1 MRTLIRVAL
10 ALAVAFSFGFATD
23 LAAEDPAVDLAAGK
37 LAVVIVSNVDAQ
49 AHINKGD
56 ELISD
61 RRFGAARREYEAAA
75 ELIRD
80 DGEFP
85 SEALYRVAATYYFE
99 GSYKTAAKEL
109 DEIAAEAASY
119 GDLVTEVWALADAA
133 WIFGQV
139 GAKIDMERRLEQLQ
153 LLLGSPYLPDEV
165 RDEVTSK
172 RLGENTSQVRRV

>member
-1 MRTLIRVAL
+1 MRTLIRVTL

-23 LAAEDPAVDLAAGK
+23 LAAEDPPVDLAAGK

-85 SEALYRVAATYYFE
+85 SEAPNL
-99 GSYKTAAKEL
+99 
-109 DEIAAEAASY
+109 
-119 GDLVTEVWALADAA
+119 
-133 WIFGQV
+133 
-139 GAKIDMERRLEQLQ
+139 RLRKQL
-153 LLLGSPYLPDEV
+153 
-165 RDEVTSK
+165 R
-172 RLGENTSQVRRV
+172 